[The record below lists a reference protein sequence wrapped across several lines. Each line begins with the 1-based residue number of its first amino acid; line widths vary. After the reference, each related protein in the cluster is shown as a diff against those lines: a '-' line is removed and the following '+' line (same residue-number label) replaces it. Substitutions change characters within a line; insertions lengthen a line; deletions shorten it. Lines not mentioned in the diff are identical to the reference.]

1 MDEFR
6 SVAGSYPTVVLSLL
20 LIVSV
25 VFLLA
30 TVALGG
36 GDSDVDAGADGDGLN
51 TFLAFV
57 RLDGAPLSV
66 TLTLWSVGAWLACY
80 AASAVL
86 DPVVPGGPIG
96 VVVSTAVLAGAV
108 VVGLLPAAL
117 AARPLAHGM
126 RLLTDEGRSQIELAG
141 RLCQISTGR
150 VTDDFGQA
158 EVTLDGGATVVVQV
172 RGTDPSL
179 TYGSTGILL
188 AYDDRLEAFAVVPA
202 PDELGALPTPPT
214 SS

>member
-1 MDEFR
+1 MDEFG

-30 TVALGG
+30 TMALGG
-36 GDSDVDAGADGDGLN
+36 GDSDAGADGDGLGA
-51 TFLAFV
+51 FLAFV

-66 TLTLWSVGAWLACY
+66 TLTLWTVGAWLVCY

-86 DPVVPGGPIG
+86 DPVVPSGPIG

-108 VVGLLPAAL
+108 VVGLLSAAL
-117 AARPLAHGM
+117 AARPLARGM
-126 RLLTDEGRSQIELAG
+126 RLLTDEGRSQTELAG
-141 RLCQISTGR
+141 RLCQIATAR

-172 RGTDPSL
+172 RGSDPSL

-188 AYDDRLEAFAVVPA
+188 AYDDRLAAFGVVPA
-202 PDELGALPTPPT
+202 PDELGAVSPPPA